1 MNEPVIASIGR
12 PPERHAD
19 RIVAE
24 MVRWLKAESDRL
36 LPRVEALLLAEGPP
50 PARRADSNVSR
61 SGSPRLPTCSSS
73 AFGCN
78 QVSAAGSV
86 SSCRSWGVLAKSTE
100 KPQVVLGGILIDG
113 LGNYCAKPRYR
124 HLFIVSHHAL
134 SRLAQRCDVRT
145 TLDLHM
151 ALKAIGEAAIGCDGL
166 LDGDFPPAGKRFQF
180 PGGVAVLLRDADTDD
195 LIVATV
201 LEPKEE
207 EE

>member
-1 MNEPVIASIGR
+1 M
-12 PPERHAD
+12 
-19 RIVAE
+19 
-24 MVRWLKAESDRL
+24 
-36 LPRVEALLLAEGPP
+36 LLLGIWLQPGK
-50 PARRADSNVSR
+50 RGRF
-61 SGSPRLPTCSSS
+61 RL
-73 AFGCN
+73 FM
-78 QVSAAGSV
+78 SV
-86 SSCRSWGVLAKSTE
+86 WGVLAKSTE

-134 SRLAQRCDVRT
+134 SRLAQRCYVRT

-180 PGGVAVLLRDADTDD
+180 PGGVAVLRRDADTDD
-195 LIVATV
+195 LIVVTV

-207 EE
+207 EG